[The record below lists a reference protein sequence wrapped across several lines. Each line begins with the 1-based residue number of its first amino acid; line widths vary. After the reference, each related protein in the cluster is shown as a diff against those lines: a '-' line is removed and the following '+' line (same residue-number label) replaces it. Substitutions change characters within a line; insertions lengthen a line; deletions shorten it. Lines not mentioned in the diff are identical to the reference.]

1 MLRRID
7 ILISSACFSQGLS
20 CLTNL
25 QHLDLSNNHLARV
38 TDIERCM
45 LLQTF
50 NLQANNLQEVRNW
63 WFACDVTA
71 AILVYRTMH
80 SNVSCEF
87 EAIIMQKL
95 VEPFSIVLYTIQH
108 GRLIT
113 WMQIKKFLSSE
124 EHKENQISPD
134 RHPRTRPPSSPSSP
148 SSPIQML
155 IKKFNEFHDS
165 VYSPFSS

>member
-1 MLRRID
+1 MLRRIE

-20 CLTNL
+20 YLTNL
-25 QHLDLSNNHLARV
+25 QHLNLSNNHLARV

-80 SNVSCEF
+80 SYVFCEF
-87 EAIIMQKL
+87 ESIIMQKL

-124 EHKENQISPD
+124 EHIENEPGPHWREASAL
-134 RHPRTRPPSSPSSP
+134 TRSPSPYPSP
-148 SSPIQML
+148 LLPL
-155 IKKFNEFHDS
+155 LPLLPNPNVD
-165 VYSPFSS
+165 